1 MTRPR
6 IDLDGVS
13 LSDARTTAGPSMVLA
28 LFRYRT
34 TEGLVLV
41 LPESA
46 DLLVPWANVEETAL
60 DLRHGTLVVRFTKA
74 YAESQNWLRGATT
87 LTGTWTDRLLM
98 SATGAKPPA

>member
-1 MTRPR
+1 MRPR

-13 LSDARTTAGPSMVLA
+13 LVDAKGPGMVLA

-46 DLLVPWANVEETAL
+46 DLLVPWAHVEETAL
-60 DLRHGTLVVRFTKA
+60 DLKNGTLVVKFTEP
-74 YAESQNWLRGATT
+74 YAASQNWLRGATT

-98 SATGAKPPA
+98 SGSAAAKG

>member
-1 MTRPR
+1 MSQRPR

-13 LSDARTTAGPSMVLA
+13 LVDAKGPPMVLA

-46 DLLVPWANVEETAL
+46 DLLVPWKDVEETVL
-60 DLRHGTLVVRFTKA
+60 DLKNGTLVVRFTDA
-74 YAESQNWLRGATT
+74 FVASHNWLRGVKT

-98 SATGAKPPA
+98 ERAAASKGA